1 MLTPC
6 GTRSLWQRM
15 KPRTSRFMATV
26 VANWKQHE
34 SDTDGKQIGG
44 FSSREQWSAFPAEK
58 DHGLARLEF
67 GEHIG
72 YDQRYMIARMLNA
85 GACSS
90 TWLAWNSVLN
100 KYVAV
105 KVLSSYSTKLHE
117 RRLLWEEEAL
127 KRLTFPSTSENCV
140 HLLEYFM
147 MKGRGSAGPHLCLAM
162 PLYGG
167 DVRSLVVFR
176 TSPLPL
182 PLVKRILLH
191 FLRGIAFA
199 HERKIVHTSLKF
211 DNVLFT
217 TPATT
222 EDIKKWV
229 EEDPPRRGQVAVSQP
244 MKLPSD
250 EEALCATYVL
260 SDFGHGELF
269 AHVYILIWLSQSSAF
284 PASPRANCTISPVLL
299 RAPEVVLGGEWDTSA
314 DMWSFGC
321 LAYELIAGDFLFEYR
336 APKVFGLTETEN
348 LLYQMMIYAC
358 EPFRAAQLNICPRAS
373 EYFNPDCQLKKN
385 PTLGEQPICSLL
397 YDLNF
402 LSDAECLAASAF
414 VQRCL
419 RLNPEDR
426 VTAKDLLEDVW
437 LQGVE

>member
-1 MLTPC
+1 M
-6 GTRSLWQRM
+6 
-15 KPRTSRFMATV
+15 
-26 VANWKQHE
+26 
-34 SDTDGKQIGG
+34 
-44 FSSREQWSAFPAEK
+44 
-58 DHGLARLEF
+58 
-67 GEHIG
+67 
-72 YDQRYMIARMLNA
+72 
-85 GACSS
+85 
-90 TWLAWNSVLN
+90 
-100 KYVAV
+100 AV
-105 KVLSSYSTKLHE
+105 KVLDGRSTNLHE

-140 HLLEYFM
+140 HLLEYFTI
-147 MKGRGSAGPHLCLAM
+147 KGRGSAGSHLCFAM

-167 DVRSLVVFR
+167 DVRSLVEFC

-182 PLVKRILLH
+182 PLAKRILLH

-199 HERKIVHTSLKF
+199 HERKIVHTDLKF

-222 EDIKKWV
+222 EDIKKWLK
-229 EEDPPRRGQVAVSQP
+229 EDTPRVVQTAVSQT

-250 EEALCATYVL
+250 EEALRATYVL
-260 SDFGHGELF
+260 ADFGHALP
-269 AHVYILIWLSQSSAF
+269 V
-284 PASPRANCTISPVLL
+284 SPRANCTISPVLL

-336 APKVFGLTETEN
+336 APRVFGLTETEN
-348 LLYQMMIYAC
+348 LLYQMMIYSC
-358 EPFRAAQLNICPRAS
+358 EPFRAEQLNACPRAS
-373 EYFNPDCQLKKN
+373 EYFNPDCQMEKN

-397 YDLNF
+397 YDLKMM
-402 LSDAECLAASAF
+402 SDTECLAAGAF